1 MPATTATIL
10 IPDISGFT
18 NFVSTMELEHG
29 SHLISS
35 FLETIV
41 QNADE
46 SFEVSEIEGDAVLL
60 YKKGGVASR
69 QEILDQCLKIFKA
82 FHFQRKM
89 IQQVVLCPC
98 GACQGLIDLSLKF
111 ITHQGTISE
120 IKVNRF
126 TKAAGLDMI
135 IAHRL
140 LKNSITSHEY
150 VLMTENFLQQVNDV
164 NDSTGLEWKTST
176 DEFESIGKVN
186 YQYALLKEIK
196 DRVPDPPRPVVTE
209 YIDESSSVILKI
221 AAPFKDVYMAII
233 DIPNRIHWMNG
244 LKKVEQDV
252 DRVFIGSVHHCF
264 FDNLEDVV
272 SPVAIKLGDKEIIY
286 AELHEV
292 EQVNASAVFEFRFR
306 DEGDGCEMACGIK
319 SVKER
324 PLTKELH
331 YFLFEDM
338 KLSLDKFKA
347 YCENGFK
354 P

>member
-41 QNADE
+41 QNVDE

-69 QEILDQCLKIFKA
+69 QEILDQCLKIFQA

-89 IQQVVLCPC
+89 IQQMVLCPC

-111 ITHQGTISE
+111 IAHQGTITE

-150 VLMTENFLQQVNDV
+150 VLMTESFLQQVNDAP
-164 NDSTGLEWKTST
+164 DSTGLEWQTSA
-176 DEFESIGKVN
+176 DDFESIGKIN
-186 YQYALLKEIK
+186 YQYALLKQIK
-196 DRVPDPPRPVVTE
+196 DSVPDPPKPAVTE
-209 YIDESSSVILKI
+209 YINESSFITLQI
-221 AAPFKDVYMAII
+221 AAPFKEVYMVLI
-233 DIPNRIHWMNG
+233 DMPG
-244 LKKVEQDV
+244 Q
-252 DRVFIGSVHHCF
+252 IGRAHV
-264 FDNLEDVV
+264 
-272 SPVAIKLGDKEIIY
+272 
-286 AELHEV
+286 
-292 EQVNASAVFEFRFR
+292 
-306 DEGDGCEMACGIK
+306 
-319 SVKER
+319 
-324 PLTKELH
+324 
-331 YFLFEDM
+331 
-338 KLSLDKFKA
+338 
-347 YCENGFK
+347 
-354 P
+354 